1 MVLGSVPAE
10 YYLVLSA
17 AVFCTGVFGVLTR
30 RNALMFLMS
39 VELMLNAANINL
51 VAFSFYWGTLTGQV
65 FTLFTMA
72 LAAAEVAI
80 GIGIILVLY
89 RNFDDVNVTEAT
101 TLRW

>member
-1 MVLGSVPAE
+1 MVLETVPVE

-17 AVFCTGVFGVLTR
+17 AVFCIGLFGILTR
-30 RNALMFLMS
+30 RNALVFLMS

-51 VAFSFYWGTLTGQV
+51 VAFAFYWGEVTGQV
-65 FTLFTMA
+65 FVLFTMA

-89 RNFDDVNVTEAT
+89 RNFDGVSVTEAT

>member
-1 MVLGSVPAE
+1 MAVPTE

-17 AVFCTGVFGVLTR
+17 AVFCIGLFGILTR
-30 RNALMFLMS
+30 RNALFFLMS

-51 VAFSFYWGTLTGQV
+51 VAFSFYWGNLTGQV
-65 FTLFTMA
+65 FSLFTMA
-72 LAAAEVAI
+72 LAAAEVAV

-89 RNFDDVNVTEAT
+89 RNFQDVDVTKAT

>member
-1 MVLGSVPAE
+1 MIPAE
-10 YYLVLSA
+10 TYLLLSA
-17 AVFCTGVFGVLTR
+17 AIFCIGLFGILTR
-30 RNALMFLMS
+30 RNALIFLMS

-51 VAFSFYWGTLTGQV
+51 VAFSLQHGNLTGQV

-89 RNFDDVNVTEAT
+89 RNFSDVDVTKAT
-101 TLRW
+101 TMRW

>member
-1 MVLGSVPAE
+1 MAVPVE
-10 YYLVLSA
+10 YYLVFSTLI
-17 AVFCTGVFGVLTR
+17 FCIGLFGILTR
-30 RNALMFLMS
+30 RNALFFLMS

-51 VAFSFYWGTLTGQV
+51 VAFSLYHGNLTGQV
-65 FTLFTMA
+65 FSLFTMA

-89 RNFDDVNVTEAT
+89 RNFADVDVTRAT